1 MGVGQRLIAG
11 GAVLR
16 AYPQDVMEACYKAAN
31 EEAAEVMD
39 YAYVQKRALPS
50 DRFPSVVYLTLEL
63 E

>member
-1 MGVGQRLIAG
+1 MTDLKLSRVPF
-11 GAVLR
+11 V
-16 AYPQDVMEACYKAAN
+16 QDRETENTVRYKAAN

-39 YAYVQKRALPS
+39 YATSRSSALPT

>member
-1 MGVGQRLIAG
+1 LKLSRVPF
-11 GAVLR
+11 V
-16 AYPQDVMEACYKAAN
+16 QDRETKNTVRYKAAN

>member
-1 MGVGQRLIAG
+1 MTDSKLSRVPF
-11 GAVLR
+11 V
-16 AYPQDVMEACYKAAN
+16 QDQETKNTVRYKAAN